1 MYLGCACYPIVCI
14 RVVSIT
20 VVCDNVIGNVF
31 VYFTIEFKYLRVV
44 CVGASEVVSIV
55 DFCEDM
61 RRNGFISIVYVSS
74 GDEFFVC
81 MDYSVCDEFCFV
93 MNVV

>member
-55 DFCEDM
+55 DFLRICGGM
-61 RRNGFISIVYVSS
+61 GLFLLLTLPLGMNFLSACMMVSMMNFISW
-74 GDEFFVC
+74 
-81 MDYSVCDEFCFV
+81 
-93 MNVV
+93 